1 MARKKNNGTH
11 DEEYFRRQM
20 RPKRNAIF
28 KRDPEVAV
36 ESHLIRLEKLD
47 KEYFSF
53 WEDYW
58 GFLARE
64 REKLIDDI
72 KEAIFSAKS
81 GELEFKRL
89 SRIVEGQYGHDP
101 LCTVGSIKSTGGRFN
116 FGQISSSIISFQC
129 LYLAENYKTAFCE
142 KYLYRED
149 EVLSD
154 GLTPTDLHFEEP
166 GTNVHCK
173 VNVFLDNYLDLRVE
187 GTLENFIDVIAKIE
201 PTEELQARAFKLK
214 MGRLTTTKTEE
225 KLLKNIF
232 ESNYKQWGTWF
243 DQPSNSQWIGH
254 YAKLAGLQAIV
265 YPSCRST
272 TGYNLAIFTDNFD
285 NSDAVVEIN
294 DQASFIDPMRKKID
308 SSNYHHYFKGIP
320 APSFTNQLGRQ

>member
-1 MARKKNNGTH
+1 MGKRRADGAH
-11 DEEYFRRQM
+11 DENYFRHQM
-20 RPKRNAIF
+20 RPKKNALL

-58 GFLARE
+58 GFLSRE

-72 KEAIFSAKS
+72 KDSIFSVKS
-81 GELEFKRL
+81 GNLEIPKL
-89 SRIVEGQYGHDP
+89 SRIVEALYGHDP

-116 FGQISSSIISFQC
+116 FGQISSSIISFQA
-129 LYLAENYKTAFCE
+129 LYLAQNHQTAYCE

-149 EVLSD
+149 EKLVD

-173 VNVFLDNYLDLRVE
+173 IDVHLENYLDLRVT
-187 GTLENFIDVIAKIE
+187 GTLENFIKVISQIE
-201 PTEELQARAFKLK
+201 PTEELQARALKLK
-214 MGRLTTTKTEE
+214 MGRLSTAKTEE

-232 ESNYKQWGTWF
+232 EHNYKQWGTWF

-254 YAKLAGLQAIV
+254 YAQLAGLQAIA
-265 YPSCRST
+265 YPSCRNT
-272 TGYNLAIFTDNFD
+272 AGYNLAIFTKNFD
-285 NSDAVVEIN
+285 NSDAVIEIS
-294 DQASFIDPMRKKID
+294 DEVPFIEPTRKKID
-308 SSNYHHYFKGIP
+308 QTNFHQYFKGVPPPKFSSQII
-320 APSFTNQLGRQ
+320 Q